1 MKECISRE
9 AALAV
14 LKTYNKEPFHIL
26 HGLTVE
32 GVMRWYP
39 FPASARQ
46 DRRRKTA
53 NAVLFSCRRH
63 LLRFGG
69 HDAVQLGILREVV
82 NEGQDRV
89 AVEQQPL
96 ALTGVG
102 HIGEL
107 MRRNVELLCEN
118 LPVASGLIE
127 HIDEIA
133 VFKDVLNLA
142 AG

>member
-1 MKECISRE
+1 M
-9 AALAV
+9 
-14 LKTYNKEPFHIL
+14 P
-26 HGLTVE
+26 
-32 GVMRWYP
+32 
-39 FPASARQ
+39 
-46 DRRRKTA
+46 
-53 NAVLFSCRRH
+53 
-63 LLRFGG
+63 RFGG
-69 HDAVQLGILREVV
+69 HDAVQFGVLREVV

-96 ALTGVG
+96 ALAGVG
-102 HIGEL
+102 HIRKL

-133 VFKDVLNLA
+133 VLKNVLNLA